1 VNVSQSTYCSVSEDC
16 SPINENQRF
25 EALINSQSVDRAP
38 VICTMHSAT
47 SDLMR
52 SADAFFPY
60 VQDDPVKMARL
71 AKAGHDVAGF
81 ENVRVPFDESVEV
94 SAFNVATGMKGLQRT
109 PMVLESLVNDLDDL
123 ESLQVPDPRTSGKVP
138 AVLKAV
144 DILQSKMRDVPI
156 FLGIITPWTL
166 ATQLRGETVCLLD
179 MVNENRLLEGLLE
192 RSTDFILEY
201 VKEASRRG
209 VDQIV
214 LEEPMANENVMDLEM
229 FRKFVE
235 PYEDIIANEMRGEG
249 IESML
254 HISGA
259 FSEEQLERIVEVDVD
274 ALCVDECVEISMA
287 KRFCDPRGMLVFG
300 NLCTTSVLLNGNRRS
315 VQSAV
320 KRCLSEGA
328 DAVAPGDSLELHT
341 PTDNLVAMTA
351 AVKRTGTKKRRR
363 GA

>member
-1 VNVSQSTYCSVSEDC
+1 M
-16 SPINENQRF
+16 NENQRF
-25 EALINSQSVDRAP
+25 EALINHQPVDRAP

-94 SAFNVATGMKGLQRT
+94 SAFNVHTGMKGLQRT

-123 ESLQVPDPRTSGKVP
+123 ERLQVPDPMSSGKVP

-144 DILQSKMRDVPI
+144 EILQNKMGEVPI

-179 MVNENRLLEGLLE
+179 MVSENKLLEGLLE
-192 RSTDFILEY
+192 KSTDFILEY
-201 VKEASRRG
+201 VKEASKRG

-214 LEEPMANENVMDLEM
+214 LEEPMANENVMDMEM
-229 FRKFVE
+229 FRRFVE
-235 PYEDIIANEMRGEG
+235 PYEDMIANRMRAEG

-254 HISGA
+254 QIAGE
-259 FSEEQLERIVEVDVD
+259 FSEEQLERMVEVDVD
-274 ALCVDECVEISMA
+274 ALCIDECVDIPLA
-287 KRFCDPRGMLVFG
+287 KRICSAKGILVFG
-300 NLCTTSVLLNGNRRS
+300 NLCTTSVLLNGDRKLVQRS
-315 VQSAV
+315 VR
-320 KRCLSEGA
+320 RCLSDGA
-328 DAVAPGDSLELHT
+328 DAVAPGSNLELHT
-341 PTDNLVAMTA
+341 PTDNLVAMTT
-351 AVKRTGTKKRRR
+351 AVKRSGKGSHKRGTGNV
-363 GA
+363 

>member
-1 VNVSQSTYCSVSEDC
+1 M
-16 SPINENQRF
+16 NENQRF
-25 EALINSQSVDRAP
+25 EALINRQPVDRAP

-94 SAFNVATGMKGLQRT
+94 SAFNVHTGMKGLQRT
-109 PMVLESLVNDLDDL
+109 PMVLESLVNDLNDL
-123 ESLQVPDPRTSGKVP
+123 DKLQVPDPRSSGKVP
-138 AVLKAV
+138 GVLKAV
-144 DILQSKMRDVPI
+144 EILQNKMRDVPI

-166 ATQLRGETVCLLD
+166 ATELRGETVCLLD

-192 RSTDFILEY
+192 RSTEFILEY
-201 VKEASRRG
+201 VKEASKHG

-214 LEEPMANENVMDLEM
+214 LEEPMANENVMDLDM

-235 PYEDIIANEMRGEG
+235 PYEDIIANKMRAEG

-254 HISGA
+254 QIAGA

-287 KRFCDPRGMLVFG
+287 KKICGTKGMLVFG
-300 NLCTTSVLLNGNRRS
+300 NLCTTSVLLNGDRRMIQRS
-315 VQSAV
+315 V
-320 KRCLSEGA
+320 KKCLSDGT
-328 DAVAPGDSLELHT
+328 DAVAPGSSLELHT

-351 AVKRTGTKKRRR
+351 FAKRSGTKVRNR